1 MKKNWFDKYFS
12 DKYGIYTCGLIIATI
27 AFIVFKDFILL
38 KDVFL
43 YKDVASDSINAS
55 YTNSLNIS
63 EYIKNYGFPK
73 WSFQN
78 GTGQNIFSLILRD
91 PTDVFVYFLDK
102 DSIPFAIIFKELF
115 KIIVSGIVFYLFLRK
130 VKLTVYVSIIGAM
143 LYTYTGFMILGSAW
157 YIFTFE
163 ALMLATLLLAF
174 EKLFQDN
181 SWYLFPIAIFLLA
194 ISMPVNLYLYG
205 VFLIVYIAL
214 RFFLQENRSIKPFL
228 ILLSKLFLLAV
239 LGVGLSSVFL
249 FSNLKQIL
257 ESARVDGDSNYFDSL
272 ANNPILSLADA
283 SNYSTSILRF
293 FSNDILGIGLNF
305 KGWYNYLEAPL
316 FYCGILTLLL
326 LPQLFVY
333 LNRKQRIVYV
343 SFALIWL
350 LPIIFPYFR
359 YAYWLFSGDYYR
371 AFSLCVATC
380 FIFIGLHSLS
390 QIEQM
395 KKINLVVLISTSV
408 FLLFLLYYPYEN
420 HQAIV
425 NKDIQS
431 TVRNFILVYTLVLYL
446 FVQSKFVSFIKPAL
460 LLLLFFELSLFSYN
474 TVNNKRTVI
483 TAKELKQKVGFN
495 DFSVDALKFIEKQ
508 DSGFY
513 RIDKTYS
520 SSVAYNGG
528 LNDPQAQFYKGTGC
542 YNSFNQKYY
551 LKFIKGANIT
561 NARPDKAELES
572 KRIAGLI
579 NRPLLES
586 LFSVKYILTK
596 QPDNRFMYASH
607 DSLTQFGDVK
617 VFRKKY
623 ILPLGCAYDKY
634 ILASDFQKLN
644 DTQKDIM
651 LFKAVVVSEEDK
663 ALYSNYKQL
672 QVTDSVPG
680 YSWEAYAQDVNVLK
694 KDTLVIAEHNQSYF
708 KGSIN
713 LNEPKLLFFSIP
725 FDSGWSVTVDGKSE
739 KINIVDFG
747 MMGVFLEKGQHS
759 IELAY
764 TVPYLKKGGMA
775 SAASLIVFVLLI
787 IGVEY
792 KKRKMNLT
800 IK

>member
-1 MKKNWFDKYFS
+1 MKTNWFDKYFS
-12 DKYGIYTCGLIIATI
+12 DKYGIYTCGLILVAI

-55 YTNSLNIS
+55 YANFLNIS

-78 GTGQNIFSLILRD
+78 GAGQNIFSLILRD
-91 PTDVFVYFLDK
+91 PTDIFVYFLDRT
-102 DSIPFAIIFKELF
+102 SIPFAIIFKELF
-115 KIIVSGIVFYLFLRK
+115 KIIGSGLVFYLFLRK
-130 VKLTVYVSIIGAM
+130 VKLTVYVSVVGAM

-163 ALMLATLLLAF
+163 ALMLATFLLSF
-174 EKLFQDN
+174 EKVFQDN
-181 SWYLFPIAIFLLA
+181 SLYLFPIVIFLLA

-205 VFLIVYIAL
+205 LFLIIYIVL
-214 RFFLQENRSIKPFL
+214 RFFLQENKSIKPFL
-228 ILLSKLFLLAV
+228 IVLSKLFFLALLG
-239 LGVGLSSVFL
+239 LGLSSVFL
-249 FSNLKQIL
+249 FSNITQIL
-257 ESARVDGDSNYFDSL
+257 ESARVEGDSNYFDSL
-272 ANNPILSLADA
+272 VNNPILSLADS
-283 SNYSTSILRF
+283 SNYTTSILRF
-293 FSNDILGIGLNF
+293 FSNDILGTGLNF
-305 KGWYNYLEAPL
+305 KGWYNYFEAPM

-333 LNRKQRIVYV
+333 LNKRQRIIYL
-343 SFALIWL
+343 SFALIWI
-350 LPIIFPYFR
+350 LPIVFPYFR

-371 AFSLCVATC
+371 AFSLCVTTC
-380 FIFIGLHSLS
+380 FVFIGLHSLN
-390 QIEQM
+390 QIEHL
-395 KKINLVVLISTSV
+395 KKVNLIVLVSTSV
-408 FLLFLLYYPYEN
+408 FLLVLLYYPYEN

-431 TVRNFILVYTLVLYL
+431 TVRNFILLYTLVLYL
-446 FVQSKFVSFIKPAL
+446 FAQPKFVSFIKPAL
-460 LLLLFFELSLFSYN
+460 VVVLFFELSLFSYN

-483 TAKELKQKVGFN
+483 PAKELKQKVGFN
-495 DFSVDALKFIEKQ
+495 DFSVDALKYIEKQ
-508 DSGFY
+508 DIGFY

-528 LNDPQAQFYKGTGC
+528 LNDPQAQFYKGTSC
-542 YNSFNQKYY
+542 YHSFNQKYY
-551 LKFIKGANIT
+551 LKFVKGANVT

-572 KRIAGLI
+572 KRITGLI
-579 NRPLLES
+579 NRPLLQS

-596 QPDNRFMYASH
+596 QSDNRFMYVSH

-617 VFRKKY
+617 VFRKKN
-623 ILPLGCAYDKY
+623 ILPLGFAYDKY

-663 ALYSNYKQL
+663 TLYSNYKQL

-680 YSWEAYAQDVNVLK
+680 YSWEAYAQDVNLLK
-694 KDTLVIAEHNQSYF
+694 KDTLALAEHNQSYF

-713 LNEPKLLFFSIP
+713 LNEPKLLFLSIP
-725 FDSGWSVTVDGKSE
+725 YDSGWSITVDGKSE

-747 MMGVFLEKGQHS
+747 MMGVFLDKGKHS
-759 IELAY
+759 IELTY
-764 TVPYLKKGGMA
+764 TVPYLKEGGMA
-775 SAASLIVFVLLI
+775 SAVSLFVFIILI
-787 IGVEY
+787 AFVEY
-792 KKRKMNLT
+792 KKRKTDLT
-800 IK
+800 TK